1 MLLAA
6 SFSLLLLYYYYH
18 RHSGVAVPTL
28 DETLKAIK
36 ELDLFLFLEV
46 KSLNKAVW

>member
-6 SFSLLLLYYYYH
+6 SVSLLLYYYYH

-28 DETLKAIK
+28 DETLQAIK